1 MHYREALPSSGL
13 SNLIL
18 PFWEFAVSET
28 VRGPVCHYVFPDG
41 CTLLSYC
48 ATYTRLTPAVRVIGP
63 TIRSRMVPVWS
74 GAVWWGVRLQPA
86 AAQAVTGCAPH
97 RLRDRAEACAAI
109 NPELD
114 RALLC
119 ALEDSNCFAD
129 KCLQVISNM
138 VLSFPGWLPG
148 FEV

>member
-86 AAQAVTGCAPH
+86 AEQAVTGCAPH

>member
-18 PFWEFAVSET
+18 SFWEFAVSET
-28 VRGPVCHYVFPDG
+28 VRGPVCHYVFSRRLHPVV
-41 CTLLSYC
+41 LL
-48 ATYTRLTPAVRVIGP
+48 RNVHAVNASSKGYRTHHQVSNG
-63 TIRSRMVPVWS
+63 TGMVRSSVVGRP
-74 GAVWWGVRLQPA
+74 
-86 AAQAVTGCAPH
+86 
-97 RLRDRAEACAAI
+97 AEACAAI